1 MNFAGPWQC
10 MPMTTAP
17 LTRLV
22 AIAAGAAFLSACTSD
37 SSPQVEAT
45 SPAALPSVS
54 VVPTLPQTDG
64 SFTPQR
70 GAPNLSKPQTV
81 MTGLEVPWGLAF
93 LPDGGALVSERDKG
107 DIVYIPARGGK
118 PSRVY
123 KFEESESGGEGGL
136 LGLAIDPEYPK
147 NGFVYAYYTAA
158 TDNKIARFKL
168 SDAKPTVIFSGITR
182 GPRHNGGRLA
192 FGPDGMLYVGTGDS
206 SDGAQSQDPNDVNGK
221 ILRLTR
227 DGKPA
232 PGNPTP
238 GSPVWSMGHRN
249 VQGLAWGPDR
259 RMYAIEFGQD
269 TWDEVNV
276 IEPGKNYGWP
286 EAEGKAGHSKYVDPI
301 VQWHTDEASPSGA
314 AISGNTL
321 YVAALKGE
329 RLWLVP
335 LKGGE
340 PTSEFTGTY
349 GRLRTVAIAPDGAL
363 WLMTSNRDGRG
374 DPKDGDDRILRFP
387 IT

>member
-1 MNFAGPWQC
+1 MNFAGPWHC

-17 LTRLV
+17 LSRLV
-22 AIAAGAAFLSACTSD
+22 AIAAGAALLSACTND
-37 SSPQVEAT
+37 SSPQVEDSSAAAV
-45 SPAALPSVS
+45 PAVS
-54 VVPTLPQTDG
+54 VTPALPQTDG
-64 SFTPQR
+64 SFTPRR
-70 GAPNLSKPQTV
+70 GAPDLSRPQTM

-107 DIVYIPARGGK
+107 DIIYIPAHGGK

-123 KFEESESGGEGGL
+123 KIDDSQSGGEGGL
-136 LGLAIDPEYPK
+136 LGLAIDPDYPK

-158 TDNKIARFKL
+158 TENKIARFKL
-168 SDAKPTVIFSGITR
+168 SDAKPTVIFAGITR
-182 GPRHNGGRLA
+182 GSRHNGGRIA
-192 FGPDGMLYVGTGDS
+192 FGPDGMLYVGTGDA
-206 SDGAQSQDPNDVNGK
+206 SDGAQSQDPDDVNGK

-227 DGKPA
+227 NGKPA

-249 VQGLAWGPDR
+249 VQGLAWGPDKK
-259 RMYAIEFGQD
+259 MYAIEFGQD
-269 TWDEVNV
+269 TWDEVNI
-276 IEPGKNYGWP
+276 IEPGRNYGWP
-286 EAEGKAGHSKYVDPI
+286 EAEGKGGNAKYADPI

-335 LKGGE
+335 LKDGQ
-340 PTSEFTGTY
+340 PTSEFTGLY

-387 IT
+387 VT

>member
-1 MNFAGPWQC
+1 
-10 MPMTTAP
+10 MTKAP

-22 AIAAGAAFLSACTSD
+22 AIAAGAALLSACTD
-37 SSPQVEAT
+37 KSSPQVAAT
-45 SPAALPSVS
+45 SASVAPSPS
-54 VVPTLPQTDG
+54 ASAIPTPPQTDG

-70 GAPNLSKPQTV
+70 GAPDLSKPQTV

-107 DIVYIPARGGK
+107 EIIYIPARGGK

-123 KFEESESGGEGGL
+123 KIEESQSGGEGGL

-158 TDNKIARFKL
+158 TENKIARFKL

-182 GPRHNGGRLA
+182 GPRHNGGRIA
-192 FGPDGMLYVGTGDS
+192 FGPDGMLYAGTGDA
-206 SDGAQSQDPNDVNGK
+206 SDGAQSQNPADVNGK

-232 PGNPTP
+232 PGNPIP

-249 VQGLAWGPDR
+249 VQGLAWGPDKK
-259 RMYAIEFGQD
+259 MYAIEFGQD

-286 EAEGKAGHSKYVDPI
+286 AAEGKAGNPKYVDPI

-314 AISGNTL
+314 AIAGNTL

-329 RLWLVP
+329 RLWRVP
-335 LKGGE
+335 LKGGA
-340 PTSEFTGTY
+340 PTSEFTGEY

-363 WLMTSNRDGRG
+363 WLTTSNRDGRG
-374 DPKDGDDRILRFP
+374 DPKDSDDRILRFP
-387 IT
+387 VS